1 MWNEYKGNYP
11 ITGGKAPRKEF
22 RVLAVQNKALILNK
36 ILEAL
41 ILKNKYLQ

>member
-11 ITGGKAPRKEF
+11 ITGGETARKEF
-22 RVLAVQNKALILNK
+22 RVLAVQNNALILNK